1 MQTLFNNERMI
12 LKIQEKLPYLFQLV
26 ESENSRDGKLGME
39 IGSARERVII
49 ALMLYYFGKENV
61 QTDLAITQKEIDV
74 IVLNKPYSIKT
85 AQTLNS
91 IKLIWTT
98 DTLKIQEFIESY
110 KPNTDILF
118 VHVCWGKEGGFYY
131 IPSAIQQGV
140 LTTKGKE
147 FYFKLPKS
155 GTNSRGVEIS
165 KLALLECIA
174 HKDTLRIPIFWE
186 RTNNLKHSP
195 YDKYLELWQS

>member
-1 MQTLFNNERMI
+1 MQTLFNDERMI

-85 AQTLNS
+85 AQTLNG

-98 DTLKIQEFIESY
+98 DALKIQEFVESY

-140 LTTKGKE
+140 LTTKSKE

-186 RTNNLKHSP
+186 QTNNLKHSP

>member
-1 MQTLFNNERMI
+1 MQTLFNDERMI

-61 QTDLAITQKEIDV
+61 QTDLTITQKEIDA

-85 AQTLNS
+85 AQTLNG

-98 DTLKIQEFIESY
+98 DVLKIQEFIENY

-140 LTTKGKE
+140 LTTKSKE

-155 GTNSRGVEIS
+155 GTNSRGAEIS

>member
-1 MQTLFNNERMI
+1 MQALFSDVKIR

-85 AQTLNS
+85 AQTLSS

-98 DTLKIQEFIESY
+98 DALKTQEFIESY
-110 KPNTDILF
+110 KPNIDILF
-118 VHVCWGKEGGFYY
+118 AHVCWGKEGGFYY
-131 IPSAIQQGV
+131 ISSATQQEI

-155 GTNSRGVEIS
+155 GINSRGVEIS
-165 KLALLECIA
+165 KLALLECLS
-174 HKDTLRIPIFWE
+174 HKNTLKIPIFWE
-186 RTNNLKHSP
+186 HTNDLKHSP

>member
-1 MQTLFNNERMI
+1 MQTLFNDERMI

-39 IGSARERVII
+39 IDSARERVII

-61 QTDLAITQKEIDV
+61 QTDLTITQKEIDA

-85 AQTLNS
+85 AQTLNG

-98 DTLKIQEFIESY
+98 DALKIQEFIENY

-140 LTTKGKE
+140 LTTKSKE

-155 GTNSRGVEIS
+155 GTNSRGAEIS

>member
-1 MQTLFNNERMI
+1 MQTLFNDERMI

-85 AQTLNS
+85 AQTLNG

-98 DTLKIQEFIESY
+98 DALKIQEFIESY

-140 LTTKGKE
+140 LTTKSKE

-165 KLALLECIA
+165 KLALFGMYC
-174 HKDTLRIPIFWE
+174 
-186 RTNNLKHSP
+186 S
-195 YDKYLELWQS
+195 

>member
-1 MQTLFNNERMI
+1 MN
-12 LKIQEKLPYLFQLV
+12 
-26 ESENSRDGKLGME
+26 G
-39 IGSARERVII
+39 
-49 ALMLYYFGKENV
+49 
-61 QTDLAITQKEIDV
+61 
-74 IVLNKPYSIKT
+74 
-85 AQTLNS
+85 

-98 DTLKIQEFIESY
+98 DALKTQEFIESY

-118 VHVCWGKEGGFYY
+118 VHVYWGKEGGFYY

-140 LTTKGKE
+140 LTTKSKE

-155 GTNSRGVEIS
+155 GTNFRGVEIS

-174 HKDTLRIPIFWE
+174 HKDTLRIPVFWE

>member
-1 MQTLFNNERMI
+1 MQTLFNDERMI

-61 QTDLAITQKEIDV
+61 QTDLVITQKEIDV

-85 AQTLNS
+85 AQTLNG

-98 DTLKIQEFIESY
+98 DVLKIQEFVESY

-140 LTTKGKE
+140 LTTKSKE

-165 KLALLECIA
+165 KLALLERIA

>member
-1 MQTLFNNERMI
+1 MQTLFNDERMI

-61 QTDLAITQKEIDV
+61 QTDLTITQKEIDA

-85 AQTLNS
+85 AQTLNG

-98 DTLKIQEFIESY
+98 DALKIQEFIESY

-118 VHVCWGKEGGFYY
+118 VHVCWGKEGEFYY

-140 LTTKGKE
+140 LTTKSKE

-155 GTNSRGVEIS
+155 GTNSRGVGIS

-174 HKDTLRIPIFWE
+174 HKDTLRIPIFWK

>member
-1 MQTLFNNERMI
+1 MQTLFNDERMI

-85 AQTLNS
+85 AQTLNG

-98 DTLKIQEFIESY
+98 DVLKIQEFIESY

-118 VHVCWGKEGGFYY
+118 VYVCWGKEGGFYY
-131 IPSAIQQGV
+131 IPSATQQEV
-140 LTTKGKE
+140 LITKGKE